1 MLAPEDEGRAATAEE
16 KKTLAKYK
24 GWGGIDARR
33 IPYELSSRFSELFD
47 WEQRK
52 AMHSSQNNAFFTP
65 TKVIDAMYAG
75 LKRMGFKCGNVLETS
90 MEVGNFFGR
99 MPGTMS
105 AKSALTGVEL
115 ESYTARIAQYL

>member
-16 KKTLAKYK
+16 KKTLAKHK
-24 GWGGIDARR
+24 GWGGIDTRR

-52 AMHSSQNNAFFTP
+52 AMQSSQNNAFFTP
-65 TKVIDAMYAG
+65 TKVIDVMYAG

-90 MEVGNFFGR
+90 MGVGNFFGR